1 MRIHIPM
8 LGFNLSGGVRL
19 MIRLANG
26 LVKFG
31 HEVRITVPAFRAIPP
46 FPLDPSVE
54 LMALGGKTLTR
65 LGYYRR
71 LIREAAGWGDV
82 LVAASTTTPF
92 LLRRS
97 IRKSRRDVPLIYVA
111 MGYDPIEQG
120 DLFDGPRWRGMI
132 RKQVALRSYPLAD
145 KRVYISR
152 AIADLIALDQPPHI
166 LRCGVDLSIYH
177 PLTERPARGGKL
189 RIGLIGRFSKRK
201 GLQVFFPAWET
212 LTDLHDQAEVV
223 VWPTFSWTP
232 RELPTNATVYEVC
245 GDEALARFYRSLD
258 LFVFPSLFEG
268 LGLPPLE
275 AMACGTPVVL
285 TDSVGVREYA
295 MHEGNC
301 LMVPP
306 GDPSALASAI
316 RRALEDRA
324 LRERLAENGLATV
337 PRFTWENMV
346 EDFDSA
352 LQANPFPAKGVS
364 RGAI

>member
-1 MRIHIPM
+1 
-8 LGFNLSGGVRL
+8 
-19 MIRLANG
+19 
-26 LVKFG
+26 
-31 HEVRITVPAFRAIPP
+31 
-46 FPLDPSVE
+46 
-54 LMALGGKTLTR
+54 
-65 LGYYRR
+65 
-71 LIREAAGWGDV
+71 
-82 LVAASTTTPF
+82 
-92 LLRRS
+92 
-97 IRKSRRDVPLIYVA
+97 
-111 MGYDPIEQG
+111 
-120 DLFDGPRWRGMI
+120 
-132 RKQVALRSYPLAD
+132 
-145 KRVYISR
+145 
-152 AIADLIALDQPPHI
+152 
-166 LRCGVDLSIYH
+166 
-177 PLTERPARGGKL
+177 
-189 RIGLIGRFSKRK
+189 
-201 GLQVFFPAWET
+201 
-212 LTDLHDQAEVV
+212 
-223 VWPTFSWTP
+223 
-232 RELPTNATVYEVC
+232 
-245 GDEALARFYRSLD
+245 
-258 LFVFPSLFEG
+258 